1 MESIE
6 NVNIN
11 KMQIIAIAGS
21 ILLFFFILYLVRKKR
36 IKEEY
41 SLLWI
46 FFSVIFIVLSF
57 WRQGLDYIAML
68 IGVAYPPT
76 AILLILLMAIFMILI
91 QFSII
96 ISKLSETNKTLCQEI
111 GLLKLEIENIKKDIS
126 QPKSNP

>member
-6 NVNIN
+6 NVNIF

-21 ILLFFFILYLVRKKR
+21 ILLFLFILYLVRKKR

-46 FFSVIFIVLSF
+46 FFGAVFIVFSF
-57 WRQGLDYIAML
+57 WRQGLDYLASL

-76 AILLILLMAIFMILI
+76 AILLILLMAVFIILI

-96 ISKLSETNKTLCQEI
+96 ISRLSETNKTLCQEI
-111 GLLKLEIENIKKDIS
+111 GLLKFEIENLKKEIKKPNS
-126 QPKSNP
+126 

>member
-1 MESIE
+1 MENID

-11 KMQIIAIAGS
+11 KMQIIAIIGS

-46 FFSVIFIVLSF
+46 FFSMIFIVLSF

-96 ISKLSETNKTLCQEI
+96 ISKLSDTNKTLCQEV
-111 GLLKLEIENIKKDIS
+111 GLLKLEIEKLKKDIS